1 MQLTVKG
8 HQIDV
13 GESLRS
19 HVADQLSAVCGKY
32 FQNPLDGTVI
42 FAHDAYRFK
51 AEILVRVGKGIE
63 IQTSAE
69 ATEIYPAFD
78 AALEKVARRLQKY
91 KSRLRDHHQREAS
104 HAEVA
109 NQYVLNAPEH
119 VVAKEDEAAE
129 PAVVAEMQTSIGVMT
144 VAEAVM
150 HMDLAELPA
159 FMFRNSA
166 HNGLNMVYR
175 RPDGNIGWVDP
186 RGNQQQAA

>member
-19 HVADQLSAVCGKY
+19 HVADQLAAVCGKY
-32 FQNPLDGTVI
+32 FQNALDATVL

-51 AEILVRVGKGIE
+51 AEIMVRVGKGIE

-119 VVAKEDEAAE
+119 VVKDDDVAE